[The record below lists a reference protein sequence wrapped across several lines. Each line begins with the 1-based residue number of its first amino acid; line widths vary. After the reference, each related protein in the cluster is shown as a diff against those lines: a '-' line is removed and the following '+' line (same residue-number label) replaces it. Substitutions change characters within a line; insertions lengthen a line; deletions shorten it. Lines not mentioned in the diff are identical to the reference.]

1 MNVYA
6 TLVTAHVLLLV
17 FWLGTDVGVF
27 VGSFRLRDPRLS
39 VEARLAIG
47 RVTSLLDMGPR
58 TGVIL
63 AIPTGL
69 TLAYAGG
76 WGRRD
81 MEILGPAVLAVVW
94 IVCVA
99 WLALVWRYF
108 VIQQRAA
115 RGMSLASAD
124 VSFLRWWKR
133 VDLWWRVALALAIA
147 VVTIGAI
154 SGRSLLGAGWLDA
167 KVGLFGFILACGV
180 GIRIAAD
187 DLPLARDE
195 RRRHHQAS
203 TGGGIGNHTKDALAE
218 TQHVRHRRAAA
229 AEKEDHFFAGRERRG
244 ADHDATVGTHFPA
257 GYLERH
263 RRPQAALQIRGDRD
277 GDVAVDPPPPVRPL
291 GAHVGDAAVDD
302 RGGALHEIRQ
312 IRGENDGRARGGRAH
327 DDDDRG
333 ERCAT
338 EDRTSQT

>member
-1 MNVYA
+1 
-6 TLVTAHVLLLV
+6 
-17 FWLGTDVGVF
+17 
-27 VGSFRLRDPRLS
+27 
-39 VEARLAIG
+39 
-47 RVTSLLDMGPR
+47 
-58 TGVIL
+58 
-63 AIPTGL
+63 
-69 TLAYAGG
+69 
-76 WGRRD
+76 

-187 DLPLARDE
+187 DLPLALGEMARAGSTPE
-195 RRRHHQAS
+195 REGRVARSLGRTYPWVIAIYLTLVVMTYLS
-203 TGGGIGNHTKDALAE
+203 
-218 TQHVRHRRAAA
+218 
-229 AEKEDHFFAGRERRG
+229 FAK
-244 ADHDATVGTHFPA
+244 P
-257 GYLERH
+257 
-263 RRPQAALQIRGDRD
+263 
-277 GDVAVDPPPPVRPL
+277 
-291 GAHVGDAAVDD
+291 
-302 RGGALHEIRQ
+302 
-312 IRGENDGRARGGRAH
+312 
-327 DDDDRG
+327 
-333 ERCAT
+333 
-338 EDRTSQT
+338 S